1 MDSSNKLKLQSTLSG
16 HSEEVFSVAW
26 SMDGTLASGSGDNSV
41 KVWVMD
47 SSNKFKLQSTLT
59 GHSDYVRSVAWS
71 NDGKLAS
78 GSYDRTIRIWSEDS
92 SGTFNCQSTLSGHSR
107 LVTSVAWSKDG
118 TLVSASE
125 DGTTRFWDVA
135 TGAQKE
141 EMQGEKCIFTKSPSD
156 QHLAGKYVVTKQGDL
171 LLVHLIDTA
180 IASANEKAEQNKK
193 PVAFFRAP
201 ASIQTLECAG
211 DKIAVGC
218 ENGEVLHLRA
228 AFLLG

>member
-1 MDSSNKLKLQSTLSG
+1 MCSG
-16 HSEEVFSVAW
+16 QVFSVAFHPTKPN
-26 SMDGTLASGSGDNSV
+26 SLASGSDDGSIILWDLTTG
-41 KVWVMD
+41 KRE
-47 SSNKFKLQSTLT
+47 STLT
-59 GHSDYVRSVAWS
+59 GHNSKVTQVEFSDA
-71 NDGKLAS
+71 
-78 GSYDRTIRIWSEDS
+78 
-92 SGTFNCQSTLSGHSR
+92 
-107 LVTSVAWSKDG
+107 G
-118 TLVSASE
+118 TLVSASR

-141 EMQGEKCIFTKSPSD
+141 EMQGEKFTFSKGPSD
-156 QHLAGKYVVTKQGDL
+156 QQTAGKYVVTKQGDL
-171 LLVHLIDTA
+171 LLVHLIDTV

-201 ASIQTLECAG
+201 APIQTLECAG

>member
-1 MDSSNKLKLQSTLSG
+1 M
-16 HSEEVFSVAW
+16 
-26 SMDGTLASGSGDNSV
+26 
-41 KVWVMD
+41 
-47 SSNKFKLQSTLT
+47 
-59 GHSDYVRSVAWS
+59 
-71 NDGKLAS
+71 
-78 GSYDRTIRIWSEDS
+78 
-92 SGTFNCQSTLSGHSR
+92 
-107 LVTSVAWSKDG
+107 
-118 TLVSASE
+118 
-125 DGTTRFWDVA
+125 A

-141 EMQGEKCIFTKSPSD
+141 EMQGEKFTFSKGPSD
-156 QHLAGKYVVTKQGDL
+156 QQTAGKYVVTKQGDL

-201 ASIQTLECAG
+201 APIQTLECAG

>member
-1 MDSSNKLKLQSTLSG
+1 LQSTLTGHSNCVISVAWSMDGTLASGSADNSVKIWVMDSSNKLKLQSTLTGHSGTVSSVAWSKDGTLASGSWDKSVKVWVMDSSNKLKLQSTLSG
-16 HSEEVFSVAW
+16 HNGAVTQVEFSDA
-26 SMDGTLASGSGDNSV
+26 
-41 KVWVMD
+41 
-47 SSNKFKLQSTLT
+47 
-59 GHSDYVRSVAWS
+59 
-71 NDGKLAS
+71 
-78 GSYDRTIRIWSEDS
+78 
-92 SGTFNCQSTLSGHSR
+92 
-107 LVTSVAWSKDG
+107 G
-118 TLVSASE
+118 TLVSASN

-141 EMQGEKCIFTKSPSD
+141 EMQGEKFTFSKGPSD
-156 QHLAGKYVVTKQGDL
+156 QQTAGKYVVTKQGDL
-171 LLVHLIDTA
+171 LLVHLIDTV

-201 ASIQTLECAG
+201 APIQTLECAG

>member
-1 MDSSNKLKLQSTLSG
+1 
-16 HSEEVFSVAW
+16 VAW
-26 SMDGTLASGSGDNSV
+26 SKDGTLASGSNDNTV
-41 KVWVMD
+41 RIWGMD
-47 SSNKFKLQSTLT
+47 ST
-59 GHSDYVRSVAWS
+59 
-71 NDGKLAS
+71 
-78 GSYDRTIRIWSEDS
+78 
-92 SGTFNCQSTLSGHSR
+92 GTFECKSTLSGHNGA
-107 LVTSVAWSKDG
+107 VTQVEFSDAG

-141 EMQGEKCIFTKSPSD
+141 EMQGEKFTFTKSPSD

-201 ASIQTLECAG
+201 APIQTLECAG

-218 ENGEVLHLRA
+218 KNGEVLHLRA